1 MENLISVLGIIVF
14 VGIGYSLSF
23 NRKAVIWRPVIW
35 GIALQFIL
43 AIIILKIPG
52 TYLIFDAIGGVVTRF
67 LDFTV
72 EGAKFVFGE
81 NYEEH
86 FFAFKVLPTIIF
98 FSSFVSVLYYLGILQ
113 QIVKV
118 VAWVMLKTTKTSGAE
133 SLSNAANVFVG
144 MTEAPLLVKP
154 FINTMTKS
162 ELNTIMTG
170 GFATVAGGVLA
181 AYVSFGIPA
190 RDLISASVMAA
201 PCALGMSKLLYPET
215 EKPETAGKL
224 ELNVEKTAT
233 NVVDAAAAG
242 AIEGAKLAVNIAAVI
257 LAFLALIAFLNAV
270 LSWFGGLFGYPQLS
284 LDLIL
289 GWVLYPIA
297 LLTGVSWGDASQVA
311 ALIGKKIILNEFI
324 AYVDL
329 AEMIKNNT
337 LSERSIRI
345 ATFALCSFA
354 NIGSIGIQIGALSG
368 IAPQRRSELAELGIR
383 AMIGG
388 VLTNLIVAA
397 TAGFLL

>member
-1 MENLISVLGIIVF
+1 MESFISLFGIFVF
-14 VGIGYSLSF
+14 IGIGYGISA
-23 NRKAVIWRPVIW
+23 NRKAIIWRPVIW
-35 GIALQFIL
+35 GIALQFIV
-43 AIIILKIPG
+43 AVVILKIPG
-52 TYLIFDAIGGVVTRF
+52 TYLVFDAIGAVVTQF

-113 QIVKV
+113 QIVKG

-181 AYVSFGIPA
+181 AYVSFGISA

-201 PCALGMSKLLYPET
+201 PCALGISKLLYPET
-215 EKPETAGKL
+215 EKPETAGTL
-224 ELNVEKTAT
+224 ELKVEKTAT

-257 LAFLALIAFLNAV
+257 IAFLALIAFLNAI

-284 LDLIL
+284 FDLIL

-329 AEMIKNNT
+329 AALVKNNL

>member
-1 MENLISVLGIIVF
+1 MNNLISLLGIFVF
-14 VGIGYSLSF
+14 IGIGYGISA
-23 NRKAVIWRPVIW
+23 NRKAIIWRPVIW
-35 GIALQFIL
+35 GIALQFIM
-43 AIIILKIPG
+43 AVIILRIPG
-52 TYLIFDAIGGVVTRF
+52 TYLIFDLIGAGVTQF
-67 LDFTV
+67 LNFTI
-72 EGAKFVFGE
+72 EGAQFVFGE
-81 NYEEH
+81 NYEDH

-154 FINTMTKS
+154 FINKMTKS

-181 AYVSFGIPA
+181 AYVSFGISA

-201 PCALGMSKLLYPET
+201 PCALGISKLLYPET
-215 EKPETAGKL
+215 EKPETAGTL
-224 ELNVEKTAT
+224 ELKVEKTAT

-257 LAFLALIAFLNAV
+257 IAFLALIAFLNAV
-270 LSWFGGLFGYPQLS
+270 LSWLGGLFGYPQLS
-284 LDLIL
+284 FDLIL
-289 GWVLYPIA
+289 GWLLYPIA
-297 LLTGVSWGDASQVA
+297 LLTGVSWPDASPVA

-329 AEMIKNNT
+329 AELMQNNA

-368 IAPQRRSELAELGIR
+368 IAPQRRSELAELGVR